1 MKLGIELGL
10 KPLKTENREGTEAL
24 REVHHNINGILYQN
38 TYRYI
43 DPKLAGAMYDQLV
56 ALGKKL
62 NETSVPEKARAKK
75 EELLSK
81 LRMICKTLGEER
93 KKVLG
98 LDDVPQMQKAING
111 YLHTYITAKTED
123 RLDDDTVLMLLE
135 ESKRLYNTYYN
146 WAESLKTDTLIKSN
160 SELLSIFEKKYGV
173 LV

>member
-1 MKLGIELGL
+1 MKRGIDLGITII
-10 KPLKTENREGTEAL
+10 KCDNREGTETL

-43 DPKLAGAMYDQLV
+43 DPKLAGSMYDRLV

-62 NETSVPEKARAKK
+62 NETSVPEKARPKK

-81 LRMICKTLGEER
+81 LRTICKTLGEER

-111 YLHTYITAKTED
+111 YLHTYITAKTEN

-135 ESKRLYNTYYN
+135 ESKRLYDTYYN
-146 WAESLKTDTLIKSN
+146 WAESLKTDTLIQSN